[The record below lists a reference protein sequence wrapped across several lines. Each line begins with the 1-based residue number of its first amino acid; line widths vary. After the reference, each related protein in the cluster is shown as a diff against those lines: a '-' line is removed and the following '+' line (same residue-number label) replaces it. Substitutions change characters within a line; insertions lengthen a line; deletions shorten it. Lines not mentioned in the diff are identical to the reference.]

1 MRQWKIALLEDNK
14 ELLKDLKQIIDSI
27 PQAEVVAYST
37 TSSLFLEKVQDTL
50 PDFLILDIELI
61 NDSMSG
67 LDIAK
72 KLKLPVIFVSGK
84 NAAHLPTIESL
95 KFEHAIKLD
104 FISKPYNDD
113 HLKKLVTNFMNEL
126 ERDNKN
132 SFIRLKYDGETH
144 NVPLNSIVCICTDK
158 KENSESNNKVF
169 YFNDRRPK
177 TIADFSFSTKIDNV
191 HPTFMITHKSY
202 RINKTAKPK
211 FIRDANVIEVLVMN
225 ENSQLVKVNFP
236 ISESYISSV
245 RKQLTE

>member
-1 MRQWKIALLEDNK
+1 
-14 ELLKDLKQIIDSI
+14 
-27 PQAEVVAYST
+27 VVAYST
-37 TSSLFLEKVQDTL
+37 TSTLFLEKVQDTL

-84 NAAHLPTIESL
+84 NAAHLPTIENL

-169 YFNDRRPK
+169 YFNDRCPK
-177 TIADFSFSTKIDNV
+177 TIADFSFSTKIV
-191 HPTFMITHKSY
+191 ITHKSY

-211 FIRDANVIEVLVMN
+211 FIRNANVIEVLVMN

-245 RKQLTE
+245 RKQMTE